1 MYSKHGFGPQVTRLS
16 LDEVG
21 RLVVDLRTFAKFR
34 GQFVMYHPGM
44 EQVSSRLVAPD
55 HLNLSLSLQLLW
67 TAPTWDGPE
76 QVSTGQLC
84 CLLFF

>member
-1 MYSKHGFGPQVTRLS
+1 MFSKHVFDAQITRLS

-34 GQFVMYHPGM
+34 GQFVMHHPGL
-44 EQVSSRLVAPD
+44 EQLSSRLVAPD

-67 TAPTWDGPE
+67 TSPTWDGPE
-76 QVSTGQLC
+76 QVSPGQL
-84 CLLFF
+84 